1 MDLSRGSH
9 NPRFFIPIQDRLMHE
24 ADLKREK
31 REKMKREQEMLMM
44 QECSF

>member
-1 MDLSRGSH
+1 MNL
-9 NPRFFIPIQDRLMHE
+9 PIQERLLHE

-31 REKMKREQEMLMM
+31 RERLKREQEMVMM